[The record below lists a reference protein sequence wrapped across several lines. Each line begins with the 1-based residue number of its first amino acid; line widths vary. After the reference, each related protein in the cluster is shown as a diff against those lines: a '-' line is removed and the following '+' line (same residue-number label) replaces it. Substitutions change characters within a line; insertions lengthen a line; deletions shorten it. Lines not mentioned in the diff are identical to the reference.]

1 MKDIKDYIIEAKDIH
16 SKWKDVA
23 KKLSKEDKE
32 WIKKYAFD
40 KKSNQIYT
48 MEELE
53 QRMWKGDLKDQ
64 IEDIYD
70 HLIDSILYEDCAT
83 QAGLPS
89 TIDKTLSLSVLVA
102 PGIKSKCD
110 KDVYLVEPSPT
121 FSFKL
126 PSEVSITLWIHC

>member
-1 MKDIKDYIIEAKDIH
+1 MKDLKLYLESKSIH
-16 SKWKDVA
+16 SKWKEIA

-40 KKSNQIYT
+40 EKNNAIYT

-70 HLIDSILYEDCAT
+70 HLIDSILYEDNKITARDIIDTYSLARTGKQSKIEVIAQALYMINT
-83 QAGLPS
+83 QLN
-89 TIDKTLSLSVLVA
+89 
-102 PGIKSKCD
+102 
-110 KDVYLVEPSPT
+110 
-121 FSFKL
+121 
-126 PSEVSITLWIHC
+126 

>member
-1 MKDIKDYIIEAKDIH
+1 MLGKYIKRIIMKDIKDYIIEAKDIH

-40 KKSNQIYT
+40 KKRNQIYT

-53 QRMWKGDLKDQ
+53 KRMWKGDLKDQ

-70 HLIDSILYEDCAT
+70 HLIDSILYENNKITARDI
-83 QAGLPS
+83 
-89 TIDKTLSLSVLVA
+89 IDAYSLSRT
-102 PGIKSKCD
+102 GKQSKI
-110 KDVYLVEPSPT
+110 
-121 FSFKL
+121 
-126 PSEVSITLWIHC
+126 EVIAQALYMINMELDW

>member
-1 MKDIKDYIIEAKDIH
+1 MKDIKNYILEAKNIH
-16 SKWKDVA
+16 SQWKKLA

-40 KKSNQIYT
+40 EKNNQIYT

-70 HLIDSILYEDCAT
+70 HLIDSILYEDNKITA
-83 QAGLPS
+83 
-89 TIDKTLSLSVLVA
+89 
-102 PGIKSKCD
+102 
-110 KDVYLVEPSPT
+110 KDVIDTYSLARTGKQS
-121 FSFKL
+121 KI
-126 PSEVSITLWIHC
+126 EVIAQTLYMINMELD